1 MTRRETV
8 REVPG
13 DRWNQAE
20 LSGLP
25 AQVAARLRYGCFPDE
40 DVYAYEPE
48 FFGINA
54 QVGNRLLL

>member
-1 MTRRETV
+1 M